1 MPNLKR
7 PKWMSTKRQPKV
19 STLRQSV
26 SHLKKQI
33 ARLKNMQLTVPPP
46 NYKTPVIK
54 ALGSTITVDGVR
66 YGAKDLEALK
76 GTKAAWQVPAL
87 QQLEER
93 LAMEEYRL
101 AAIGKA
107 PRKLSALTELEA
119 SHAKAGLAPITTLDE
134 IEFHNWINRGSDGI
148 KKAYYYHE
156 YGADRINRGHIRGFM
171 QWMAMESGEQIEKVS
186 DLYGLFSD

>member
-1 MPNLKR
+1 MAELKV
-7 PKWMSTKRQPKV
+7 PKWMSGKRQPKI

-33 ARLKNMQLTVPPP
+33 SRLKNMQLTVPPP
-46 NYKTPVIK
+46 NYKQPVIK
-54 ALGSTITVDGVR
+54 TLGSTITVDGVR
-66 YGAKDLEALK
+66 YNSKQLEALK
-76 GTKAAWQVPAL
+76 GTKASWQVPAF

-101 AAIGKA
+101 TALGKA

-119 SHAKAGLAPITTLDE
+119 DHAKKGLSPITSVDE
-134 IEFHNWINRGSDGI
+134 IEFHKWINNGSDGI

-156 YGADRINRGHIRGFM
+156 YGANTINRGDIRGFL
-171 QWMAMESGEQIEKVS
+171 QWMTMESGIEVEKVS
-186 DLYGLFSD
+186 DLYGIFAD